1 MIMPDVKDDNDND
14 NDDDVFAAD
23 YNVDDDV
30 NGD

>member
-1 MIMPDVKDDNDND
+1 MPDVKDDNDND

>member
-1 MIMPDVKDDNDND
+1 MPDVKVDNDND